1 MFSQEFTW
9 FFCFVDVVRWLRWQ
23 CAFCSGVRDS
33 GDHGCPVK
41 VMLNEGACF
50 GDGLFCSRVDLHS
63 CVFLSSP
70 SLGCSTCIFSLRFEL
85 PGLYLFFEY
94 FRNSS
99 LLVYIF
105 TMAVINQPLITTPP
119 EQRQPEPSTQ
129 DVMFFL
135 PTTHTFVHSILIS
148 PTTVSSYGVKDRAP
162 GGLYHR

>member
-1 MFSQEFTW
+1 MRVLVLVTDCFVQESTFTAV
-9 FFCFVDVVRWLRWQ
+9 FFCCRRHLGAQR
-23 CAFCSGVRDS
+23 AF
-33 GDHGCPVK
+33 P
-41 VMLNEGACF
+41 
-50 GDGLFCSRVDLHS
+50 
-63 CVFLSSP
+63 
-70 SLGCSTCIFSLRFEL
+70 LRFEL

-162 GGLYHR
+162 GGLSHR